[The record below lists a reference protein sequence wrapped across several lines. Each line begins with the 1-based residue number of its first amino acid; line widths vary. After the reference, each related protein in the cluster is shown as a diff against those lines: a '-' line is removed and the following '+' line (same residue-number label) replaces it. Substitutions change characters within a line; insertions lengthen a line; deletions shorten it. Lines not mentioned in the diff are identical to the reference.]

1 MNKKTYKTILI
12 LISVCS
18 IISLFVLSLY
28 TRPSSDDY
36 YDSKYMLEVLS
47 IPGFHPIKLLIQAI
61 KMDFYLWRNFD
72 GLFISEIVLLLQPG
86 IYGEKYYFIGAWG
99 IMFFIFLSI
108 LLSIKNTLHAF
119 RMSSKNTLFYAIIT
133 SAFLLN
139 SMYGITEG
147 IYWFN
152 GAWNYTPF
160 FFLILFN
167 SSILFK
173 SYKLEYF
180 PRKTIILTSLFA
192 FLASGGNYILS
203 LANVLVMMTFSIFG
217 LVKKH
222 KGYLYPFITAFIG
235 LCIEVFS
242 PGAANR
248 ADRMGLS
255 GIKETITGSIR
266 VCYECICQWIGFRW
280 IMGMILLI
288 AMLYFLRRKGLKA
301 NCNINPIFLLIYTM
315 MIMCAMICAPLMSET
330 KHIAERMY
338 SSIWLAFAFLSSI
351 DIAYL
356 FFWIFNIFNK
366 DNDHHIINNILA
378 PRLEKLDT
386 VVMYISI
393 LAMICIAFGN
403 NANGVVAYREI
414 SSGHA
419 KLYADTCDERYEMI
433 KNAKPG
439 EIIECSPLPRPIFV
453 YFADI
458 TDNLDDWENINWKN
472 YYGVDIRIKADE

>member
-1 MNKKTYKTILI
+1 MNKKTYKSILI
-12 LISVCS
+12 VISLFS
-18 IISLFVLSLY
+18 IIPLFVLSLY

-36 YDSKYMLEVLS
+36 YFSKFLLDVLNK
-47 IPGFHPIKLLIQAI
+47 PGFHPLELITTAI
-61 KMDFYLWRNFD
+61 KADIFMWHNYD
-72 GLFISEIVLLLQPG
+72 GPFISKFIMLLQPG
-86 IYGEKYYFIGAWG
+86 IYGERYYFIGAWG
-99 IMFFIFLSI
+99 IMIFIFLSI
-108 LLSIKNTLHAF
+108 ICSINNILDSFKLSH
-119 RMSSKNTLFYAIIT
+119 RNTLFYAILSLSIV
-133 SAFLLN
+133 LN
-139 SMYGITEG
+139 NMYGMTEG
-147 IYWFN
+147 VYWYN

-160 FFLILFN
+160 FFLVMIN

-173 SYKLEYF
+173 CYKLDIN
-180 PRKTIILTSLFA
+180 PAKTIILTSLLA
-192 FLASGGNYILS
+192 FISSGGSYLTS
-203 LANVLVMMTFSIFG
+203 LANVLIMMAFAIFG
-217 LVKKH
+217 FLRNNKA
-222 KGYLYPFITAFIG
+222 YISPFIFALTG

-248 ADRMGLS
+248 AKRMGLS
-255 GIKETITGSIR
+255 GIKETLFGSIK
-266 VCYECICQWIGFRW
+266 VCYESICLWAGFRW
-280 IMGMILLI
+280 IMGII
-288 AMLYFLRRKGLKA
+288 VVITILYFLRRKGLKA
-301 NCNINPIFLLIYTM
+301 NCNINPIFLVLWTLM
-315 MIMCAMICAPLMSET
+315 VMCAMICAPLMSET

-338 SSIWLAFAFLSSI
+338 SSIWLSFAFLSSI

-356 FFWIFNIFNK
+356 IFWIFNIFNK
-366 DNDHHIINNILA
+366 DNDHHIINDILS
-378 PRLEKLDT
+378 PRLEKLDS